1 MPAARAHVHKLGGAS
16 LADVSAFRRAVTLLR
31 EQPKPIVVVVSAMAG
46 VTDALLEIARS
57 AAEGHHASIAGAT
70 AALGER
76 HARIA
81 KAITRPGP
89 RRTRLL
95 KAIRESQ
102 TELEGLAQ
110 GLSLVR
116 DLTTRIRDLIVARGE
131 RLSALLLAEALGS
144 AGVKAR
150 FVDGTEVV
158 ACHDELG
165 TAAPDIQRTNRLVRS
180 RLRPMIAARVV
191 PVVPGFIGITRGGH
205 VATLGRGGT
214 DLSATLIGGALGA
227 ADITLW
233 KDVPGLLTADP
244 RVVVDGRVIPRLTPR
259 EAAEIAYYGAKVL
272 HPRALVP
279 LRGRRIPVRVR
290 PFLDPAAPGS
300 EVSPGRIRD
309 RYPVKAVSAIRSQ
322 AMVTLSGN
330 GMLGV
335 PGVAARAFGALQR
348 AGISVSLISQASS
361 EHSICFTVPDDKA
374 IEAASVLEAA
384 FGEELINGDV
394 DGVEVE
400 RQLAT
405 IAVVGDG
412 MAGTPGIASRVFGA
426 LATAGI
432 NIIAIAQGSSE
443 LNISFVVREDDSNVA
458 VRQVHDAFQLNRIGG
473 GRVDRPERVDVILL
487 GFGQIGRTLVRM
499 IPRSTVARGRL
510 RVVGIVDRSSSVF
523 DSRGL
528 TPSLLSE
535 LIHRKEVT
543 GRLGGRADRRQP
555 ALTGLDAVLHMAAHA
570 LSHPVLVDLTAG
582 DTVPVLLAALAR
594 GMDVVMA
601 NKRPLSGPIREA
613 DALIDAAT
621 AAHRLLLHE
630 TTVGAG
636 LPIIDTIRKLR
647 ESGDRIRRIE
657 GCTSGTLGF
666 LFSELH
672 AGSSFSESVTKAMQL
687 GYTEPDPRD
696 DLSGL
701 DVARKALIL
710 GRLIGFRGELADV
723 RIARLLPPRVMRWTR
738 EQFLTRMGELDAE
751 WHDRVQA
758 AAQNGRVL
766 RYVLTATPRR
776 VNVDLRAVQQSSP
789 FAGLHGTDNQ
799 VVITSDRYRENRL
812 IITGPGAGRDV
823 TAAGVLN
830 DILRVVE
837 GRAMTGSGIR
847 LR

>member
-1 MPAARAHVHKLGGAS
+1 MSTRPHVHKLGGAS
-16 LADVSAFRRAVTLLR
+16 LADAPAFRRAVALLR

-46 VTDALLEIARS
+46 VTDVLLEIARQ
-57 AAEGHHASIAGAT
+57 AVEGDIASVAGTT
-70 AALGER
+70 AALEDR
-76 HARIA
+76 HTRIA
-81 KAITRPGP
+81 RAIARPGP
-89 RRTRLL
+89 RRARLL
-95 KAIRESQ
+95 KAIRESH
-102 TELEGLAQ
+102 TELEGLAR

-116 DLTTRIRDLIVARGE
+116 DLTPRIRDHIVARGE
-131 RLSALLLAEALGS
+131 RLSALLLAEALRN
-144 AGVKAR
+144 AGVKAT
-150 FVDGTEVV
+150 FVDATEVV
-158 ACHDELG
+158 ACNDELG
-165 TAAPDIQRTNRLVRS
+165 AAAPDIKRTNRLVRAK
-180 RLRPMIAARVV
+180 LRPMITARVV
-191 PVVPGFIGITRGGH
+191 PVVPGFIGITRAGH

-244 RVVVDGRVIPRLTPR
+244 RVVMDGRVIPQLTPR

-290 PFLDPAAPGS
+290 PFLDPTAPGS
-300 EVSPGRIRD
+300 EVSPRRAGKD
-309 RYPVKAVSAIRSQ
+309 YPVKAVSAIRSQ

-335 PGVAARAFGALQR
+335 PGVAARAFGAFQR
-348 AGISVSLISQASS
+348 AGISISLISQASS
-361 EHSICFTVPDDKA
+361 EHSICFTVPDDSA
-374 IEAASVLEAA
+374 LEAASVLEAA
-384 FGEELINGDV
+384 FAEELANGDV
-394 DGVEVE
+394 DAVELE

-405 IAVVGDG
+405 IAVVGEG
-412 MAGTPGIASRVFGA
+412 MAGTPGISARVFGA
-426 LATAGI
+426 LAAAGV

-443 LNISFVVREDDSNVA
+443 LNISFVVREDDANVA

-473 GRVDRPERVDVILL
+473 GRMDRPERVDVILL

-499 IPRSTVARGRL
+499 IPRSAVARARL
-510 RVVGIVDRSSSVF
+510 RVVGIVDRSSSIF
-523 DSRGL
+523 DARGL
-528 TPSLLSE
+528 TPSVLAE
-535 LIHRKEVT
+535 LVRRKEKT
-543 GRLGGRADRRQP
+543 GRLGGRARGTHS
-555 ALTGLDAVLHMAAHA
+555 ALTGLDAVLGMAAHA

-582 DTVPVLLAALAR
+582 DTVPVLQAALAR

-601 NKRPLSGPIREA
+601 NKRPLSGPIRDY
-613 DALIDAAT
+613 DALADAAT

-647 ESGDRIRRIE
+647 ESGDRVRRIE

-666 LFSELH
+666 LFSELQT
-672 AGSSFSESVTKAMQL
+672 GSTFADSVARAMQL

-723 RIARLLPPRVMRWTR
+723 RVAQLLPPSVMRWPR
-738 EQFLTRMGELDAE
+738 ERFLARIGELNAE
-751 WHDRVQA
+751 WNDRVQSA
-758 AAQNGRVL
+758 ARNDRVL
-766 RYVLTATPRR
+766 RYVLTATPRQ
-776 VNVDLRAVQQSSP
+776 VSVDLRAVQQASP
-789 FAGLHGTDNQ
+789 FAGLRGTDNQ

-837 GRAMTGSGIR
+837 GRAIR
-847 LR
+847 G

>member
-1 MPAARAHVHKLGGAS
+1 MAALRPHVHKLGGAS
-16 LADVSAFRRAVTLLR
+16 LADAPAFRRAVALLR
-31 EQPKPIVVVVSAMAG
+31 DQPKPIVVVVSAIAG
-46 VTDALLEIARS
+46 VTDTLLEIAQQ
-57 AAEGHHASIAGAT
+57 AVGGDYASVAGAT
-70 AALGER
+70 AALEDR

-81 KAITRPGP
+81 RAIARPGP
-89 RRTRLL
+89 RRARLL
-95 KAIRESQ
+95 KSIRESCF
-102 TELEGLAQ
+102 ELEGLAR

-116 DLTTRIRDLIVARGE
+116 ELTPRIRDHIVARGE
-131 RLSALLLAEALGS
+131 RLSALLFAEALGK
-144 AGVKAR
+144 AGVRAR
-150 FVDGTEVV
+150 FVDATEVV
-158 ACHDELG
+158 ACDDELG
-165 TAAPDIQRTNRLVRS
+165 TVAPDIKRTNRLVRTT
-180 RLRPMIAARVV
+180 LRPLIAARVV
-191 PVVPGFIGITRGGH
+191 PVVPGFIGITRAGH

-214 DLSATLIGGALGA
+214 DLSATLIGAALGA

-244 RVVVDGRVIPRLTPR
+244 RVVADGRVIPQLTSR

-290 PFLDPAAPGS
+290 PFLDPAAAGS
-300 EVSPGRIRD
+300 EVSPRRAGKE
-309 RYPVKAVSAIRSQ
+309 YPVKAVSAIRSQ

-335 PGVAARAFGALQR
+335 PGVAARAFGAFHR

-361 EHSICFTVPDDKA
+361 EHSICFTVPDESA
-374 IEAASVLEAA
+374 LEAASVLEAA
-384 FGEELINGDV
+384 FAEELVSGDV
-394 DGVEVE
+394 DGVELE

-412 MAGTPGIASRVFGA
+412 MAGTPGIAARVFGA
-426 LATAGI
+426 LAAAGI

-443 LNISFVVREDDSNVA
+443 LNISFVVREEDANSA

-473 GRVDRPERVDVILL
+473 GRMDRRERVDVILL

-499 IPRSTVARGRL
+499 IPRAAAARARL
-510 RVVGIVDRSSSVF
+510 RVVAIVDRNNSIF
-523 DSRGL
+523 DARGL
-528 TPSLLSE
+528 TPSFLAE
-535 LIHRKEVT
+535 LVQRKEGT
-543 GRLGGRADRRQP
+543 GRLGSRADGP
-555 ALTGLDAVLHMAAHA
+555 HSALNGLDAILRIAAHA
-570 LSHPVLVDLTAG
+570 LSHPVLVDLTAS
-582 DTVPVLLAALAR
+582 DTVPVLQAALAH

-601 NKRPLSGPIREA
+601 NKRPLSGPIR
-613 DALIDAAT
+613 DYDTLIDAAA

-647 ESGDRIRRIE
+647 ESGDRVRRIE

-666 LFSELH
+666 LFSELQ
-672 AGSSFSESVTKAMQL
+672 AGSSFADAVARAMQL

-710 GRLIGFRGELADV
+710 GRLIGFRGEIADV
-723 RIARLLPPRVMRWTR
+723 RVAQLLPPRVMRGTR
-738 EQFLTRMGELDAE
+738 ERFLERMGELNAE
-751 WHDRVQA
+751 WHDRVQSA
-758 AAQNGRVL
+758 ARNGRVL

-776 VNVDLRAVQQSSP
+776 VSVDLRAVPQASP
-789 FAGLHGTDNQ
+789 FAGLRGTDNQ

-837 GRAMTGSGIR
+837 GHAVTRAAVR
-847 LR
+847 V

>member
-1 MPAARAHVHKLGGAS
+1 MPDARPHVHKLGGAS
-16 LADVSAFRRAVTLLR
+16 LEDAPAFRRAIALLR
-31 EQPKPIVVVVSAMAG
+31 AQPKPIVVVVSAMAG
-46 VTDALLEIARS
+46 VTDRLLEIARR
-57 AAEGHHASIAGAT
+57 AVEGDHAFVAKAT
-70 AALGER
+70 SELGDR

-81 KAITRPGP
+81 KAVAPAGP

-95 KAIRESQ
+95 KAIRESH

-116 DLTTRIRDLIVARGE
+116 DLTPRIRDHIVARGE
-131 RLSALLLAEALGS
+131 RLSALLLAEALGA

-150 FVDGTEVV
+150 FVDATEIV
-158 ACHDELG
+158 ACHDEHE
-165 TAAPDIQRTNRLVRS
+165 TAAPDIQRTNRMARS
-180 RLRPMIAARVV
+180 KLRPLIAARIV
-191 PVVPGFIGITRGGH
+191 PVVPGFIGITRAGH

-244 RVVVDGRVIPRLTPR
+244 RVVVDGRVIPQLTPR

-290 PFLDPAAPGS
+290 PFLDPDAPGS
-300 EVSPGRIRD
+300 EVAPRRAAD
-309 RYPVKAVSAIRSQ
+309 RYPVKAISAIRSQ

-361 EHSICFTVPDDKA
+361 EHSICFTVPDDSA
-374 IEAASVLEAA
+374 PEAASVLEAA
-384 FGEELINGDV
+384 FAEELENGDV
-394 DGVEVE
+394 DSVELE

-426 LATAGI
+426 LAAAGI

-443 LNISFVVREDDSNVA
+443 LNISFVVREDVANAA

-473 GRVDRPERVDVILL
+473 GRMDRAERVDVILL
-487 GFGQIGRTLVRM
+487 GFGQIGRALVRM

-510 RVVGIVDRSSSVF
+510 RVVGIVDRSSSIF

-528 TPSLLSE
+528 TPSALAE
-535 LIHRKEVT
+535 LVERKEAT
-543 GRLGGRADRRQP
+543 KRLSARADRRHLT
-555 ALTGLDAVLHMAAHA
+555 LTGLDAVRHMAAHA
-570 LSHPVLVDLTAG
+570 LSHPVLVDVTAG
-582 DTVPVLLAALAR
+582 DTVPVLQAALAG

-601 NKRPLSGPIREA
+601 NKRPLSGPIRDW
-613 DALIDAAT
+613 DALIESAA
-621 AAHRLLLHE
+621 AARRLLLHE

-647 ESGDRIRRIE
+647 ESGDRVRRIE

-672 AGSSFSESVTKAMQL
+672 AGRSFSEAVALAMQL

-710 GRLIGFRGELADV
+710 GRLTGFRGELGDV
-723 RIARLLPPRVMRWTR
+723 HVAQLLPSRVMRWPR
-738 EQFLTRMGELDAE
+738 ERFLADMDQLNAE
-751 WHDRVQA
+751 WNDRVQA
-758 AAQNGRVL
+758 AARDGRVL

-776 VNVDLRAVQQSSP
+776 VSVDLRAVPQASP
-789 FAGLHGTDNQ
+789 FAGLRGTDNQ

-837 GRAMTGSGIR
+837 GRAIATIR
-847 LR
+847 R

>member
-1 MPAARAHVHKLGGAS
+1 MPDARPHVHKLGGAS
-16 LADVSAFRRAVTLLR
+16 LADASAFRRAVALLR
-31 EQPKPIVVVVSAMAG
+31 EQPKPIVVVVSAMSG
-46 VTDALLEIARS
+46 VTDTLLEIARRAVEGDH
-57 AAEGHHASIAGAT
+57 AAVAAAI
-70 AALGER
+70 AALDER
-76 HARIA
+76 HARLV
-81 KAITRPGP
+81 KAIARPGP

-95 KAIRESQ
+95 KAIRESH
-102 TELEGLAQ
+102 TELEGLAR

-116 DLTTRIRDLIVARGE
+116 ELTPRVRDHIVARGE

-144 AGVKAR
+144 AGTRSR
-150 FVDGTEVV
+150 FVDATEVV
-158 ACHDELG
+158 ACHDDLG
-165 TAAPDIQRTNRLVRS
+165 TAAPDIRRTNRLVRAT
-180 RLRPMIAARVV
+180 LRPMIKARVV
-191 PVVPGFIGITRGGH
+191 PVVPGFFGITPAGH

-244 RVVVDGRVIPRLTPR
+244 RVVVDGRVIPQLTPR

-300 EVSPGRIRD
+300 EVSPRRGGD
-309 RYPVKAVSAIRSQ
+309 QYPVKAVSAIRSQ

-348 AGISVSLISQASS
+348 TGISVSLISQASS
-361 EHSICFTVPDDKA
+361 EHSICFTVPDDSA
-374 IEAASVLEAA
+374 PEAASVLEAA
-384 FGEELINGDV
+384 FAEELDNGDV
-394 DGVEVE
+394 DGVELE

-412 MAGTPGIASRVFGA
+412 MAGTPGIAARVFSA
-426 LATAGI
+426 LAAARI

-443 LNISFVVREDDSNVA
+443 LNISFVVREDDADVA

-473 GRVDRPERVDVILL
+473 GRMDRPERVDVILL
-487 GFGQIGRTLVRM
+487 GFGQIGRALVRM
-499 IPRSTVARGRL
+499 IPRSAVARGRL
-510 RVVGIVDRSSSVF
+510 RVVGIVDRRSSVF
-523 DSRGL
+523 ESRGL
-528 TPSLLSE
+528 TPSFLSE
-535 LIHRKEVT
+535 LVHRKERT
-543 GRLGGRADRRQP
+543 GRLGGRAERDHSS
-555 ALTGLDAVLHMAAHA
+555 LTGLDAVQHMASHA
-570 LSHPVLVDLTAG
+570 LSHPVLADLTAG
-582 DTVPVLLAALAR
+582 DTVPVLQAALSR

-601 NKRPLSGPIREA
+601 NKRPLSGPIRDW
-613 DALIDAAT
+613 DALIDAAA

-636 LPIIDTIRKLR
+636 LPIIDTIRKLQ
-647 ESGDRIRRIE
+647 ESGDRVRRIE

-666 LFSELH
+666 LFSEFQS
-672 AGSSFSESVTKAMQL
+672 GRSFADAVTRAMEL

-710 GRLIGFRGELADV
+710 GRLIGFRGELSDV
-723 RIARLLPPRVMRWTR
+723 RVAPLLPPRVMRWTR
-738 EQFLTRMGELDAE
+738 ERFLENMDELDAE
-751 WHDRVQA
+751 WSERVQSA
-758 AAQNGRVL
+758 ASNGRVL

-776 VNVDLRAVQQSSP
+776 VSVDLRAVDQSSP
-789 FAGLHGTDNQ
+789 FAGLRGTDNQ

-837 GRAMTGSGIR
+837 GRAIAGSTIR
-847 LR
+847 A

>member
-1 MPAARAHVHKLGGAS
+1 MAATRPHVHKLGGAS
-16 LADVSAFRRAVTLLR
+16 LADGPAFRRAIALLR
-31 EQPKPIVVVVSAMAG
+31 EQPKPIVVVVSAIAG
-46 VTDALLEIARS
+46 VTDALLEIARKAVQGDLAS
-57 AAEGHHASIAGAT
+57 VAAATATLADRHASIA
-70 AALGER
+70 
-76 HARIA
+76 
-81 KAITRPGP
+81 KVITHSVP
-89 RRTRLL
+89 RRARLL
-95 KAIRESQ
+95 KAIRDSHA
-102 TELEGLAQ
+102 ELDGLAR

-116 DLTTRIRDLIVARGE
+116 DLTPRISDHIVARGE
-131 RLSALLLAEALGS
+131 RLSALIMAEGLRT

-150 FVDGTEVV
+150 FVDATEVV
-158 ACHDELG
+158 ACNDELG
-165 TAAPDIQRTNRLVRS
+165 SAAPDIQRTNRLARS
-180 RLRPMIAARVV
+180 RLRPMITAHVV
-191 PVVPGFIGITRGGH
+191 PVVPGFIGITRAGH

-227 ADITLW
+227 VDITLW

-244 RVVVDGRVIPRLTPR
+244 RVVVDGRVIPQLTSR

-300 EVSPGRIRD
+300 EVSPRRAGKE
-309 RYPVKAVSAIRSQ
+309 YPVKAVSAIRSQ

-335 PGVAARAFGALQR
+335 PGVAARAFGAFQR
-348 AGISVSLISQASS
+348 AGISISLISQASS
-361 EHSICFTVPDDKA
+361 EHSICFTVPDDSA
-374 IEAASVLEAA
+374 LEAARVLEAA
-384 FGEELINGDV
+384 FAEELRNGDV
-394 DGVEVE
+394 DSVELE

-412 MAGTPGIASRVFGA
+412 MAGTPGIAARVFGA
-426 LATAGI
+426 LAAARI

-443 LNISFVVREDDSNVA
+443 LNISFVVREDDANVA

-473 GRVDRPERVDVILL
+473 GRMDRPERVDVILL

-499 IPRSTVARGRL
+499 IPRSAVARERL

-528 TPSLLSE
+528 TPSFLAE
-535 LIHRKEVT
+535 LVQRKEAT
-543 GRLGGRADRRQP
+543 GRLVGRARDS
-555 ALTGLDAVLHMAAHA
+555 ALTGLDAVLQMAAHA
-570 LSHPVLVDLTAG
+570 LTHPVLVDLTAG
-582 DTVPVLLAALAR
+582 DTVPVLQAARAR

-601 NKRPLSGPIREA
+601 NKRPLSGPIRDW
-613 DALIDAAT
+613 DALIDAAR
-621 AAHRLLLHE
+621 AANRLLLHE

-647 ESGDRIRRIE
+647 ESGDRVRRIE

-666 LFSELH
+666 LFSEFH
-672 AGSSFSESVTKAMQL
+672 AGRSFADSVARAMQL

-710 GRLIGFRGELADV
+710 ARLIGFRGELADV
-723 RIARLLPPRVMRWTR
+723 GVAKLLPPSVMRWPR
-738 EQFLTRMGELDAE
+738 EQFLARMGELNAE
-751 WHDRVQA
+751 WHERVQSA
-758 AAQNGRVL
+758 ARNDRVL

-776 VNVDLRAVQQSSP
+776 VSVDLRAVEKASP
-789 FAGLHGTDNQ
+789 FAGLRGTDNQ

-837 GRAMTGSGIR
+837 GRAVTGSR
-847 LR
+847 VHS

>member
-1 MPAARAHVHKLGGAS
+1 MAVTRPHVHKLGGAS
-16 LADVSAFRRAVTLLR
+16 LADAPAFRRAVALLR

-46 VTDALLEIARS
+46 VTDALLEIARQAVEGDQAS
-57 AAEGHHASIAGAT
+57 VAAAT

-76 HARIA
+76 HTRIA
-81 KAITRPGP
+81 RAIARPGP
-89 RRTRLL
+89 RRARLL
-95 KAIRESQ
+95 KAIRESH
-102 TELEGLAQ
+102 TELEGLAR

-116 DLTTRIRDLIVARGE
+116 DLTPRIRDHIVARGE
-131 RLSALLLAEALGS
+131 RLSALLLTEALRKV
-144 AGVKAR
+144 GVKAR
-150 FVDGTEVV
+150 FVDATEIV
-158 ACHDELG
+158 ACNDEMG
-165 TAAPDIQRTNRLVRS
+165 IASPDIQRTTRLVRS
-180 RLRPMIAARVV
+180 KLRPMIAARVV
-191 PVVPGFIGITRGGH
+191 PVVPGFIGITRAGH

-244 RVVVDGRVIPRLTPR
+244 RVVVDGRVIPQLTPR

-300 EVSPGRIRD
+300 EVSPRRAGRG
-309 RYPVKAVSAIRSQ
+309 YPVKAVSAIRSQ

-361 EHSICFTVPDDKA
+361 EHSICFTVPDDSA
-374 IEAASVLEAA
+374 VDAASVLEAA
-384 FGEELINGDV
+384 FAEELSNGDV
-394 DGVEVE
+394 DGVALE

-412 MAGTPGIASRVFGA
+412 MAGTPGIAARVFGA
-426 LATAGI
+426 LAAGGI

-443 LNISFVVREDDSNVA
+443 LNISFVVREDDANVA

-473 GRVDRPERVDVILL
+473 GRMDRPERVDVILL

-499 IPRSTVARGRL
+499 IPRSAVARGRL
-510 RVVGIVDRSSSVF
+510 RVVGIVDRSSSLF
-523 DSRGL
+523 DLRGL
-528 TPSLLSE
+528 TPSFLAE
-535 LIHRKEVT
+535 LVHRKEAT
-543 GRLGGRADRRQP
+543 GRLIDRARDSAP
-555 ALTGLDAVLHMAAHA
+555 TGLNAVAQIAAHA

-582 DTVPVLLAALAR
+582 DTVAVLQEALAR

-601 NKRPLSGPIREA
+601 NKRPLSGPIRDW
-613 DALIDAAT
+613 DALIDAST
-621 AAHRLLLHE
+621 AANRLLLHE

-647 ESGDRIRRIE
+647 ESGDRVRRIE

-666 LFSELH
+666 LFSEFH
-672 AGSSFSESVTKAMQL
+672 AGHSFSDSVARAMQL

-723 RIARLLPPRVMRWTR
+723 GVAKLLPTRVMRWSR
-738 EQFLTRMGELDAE
+738 EQFLERMGELNAE
-751 WHDRVQA
+751 WQERVESA
-758 AAQNGRVL
+758 ATNDRVL

-776 VNVDLRAVQQSSP
+776 VSVDLRAVEQASP
-789 FAGLHGTDNQ
+789 FAGLRGTDNQ

-837 GRAMTGSGIR
+837 GRAVTEIAAR
-847 LR
+847 A

>member
-1 MPAARAHVHKLGGAS
+1 MAATRPHVHKLGGAS
-16 LADVSAFRRAVTLLR
+16 LADALAFRRAVALLR
-31 EQPKPIVVVVSAMAG
+31 KQPKPIVVVVSAMAG
-46 VTDALLEIARS
+46 VTDTLLEIARQAVEGDQAS
-57 AAEGHHASIAGAT
+57 VAAAT
-70 AALGER
+70 AALADR
-76 HARIA
+76 HVRIA
-81 KAITRPGP
+81 RGIAHPGP
-89 RRTRLL
+89 RRARLL
-95 KAIRESQ
+95 KAIRESH
-102 TELEGLAQ
+102 TELEGLAR

-116 DLTTRIRDLIVARGE
+116 DLTPRIRDHIVARGE
-131 RLSALLLAEALGS
+131 RLSALLLAEALRN
-144 AGVKAR
+144 AGVRAK
-150 FVDGTEVV
+150 FVDATEVV
-158 ACHDELG
+158 ACNDELG
-165 TAAPDIQRTNRLVRS
+165 TAAPDIKRTTRLVRS
-180 RLRPMIAARVV
+180 ILRPLITAGIV
-191 PVVPGFIGITRGGH
+191 PVVPGFIGMTRAGH

-214 DLSATLIGGALGA
+214 DLSATLIGGALGT

-244 RVVVDGRVIPRLTPR
+244 RVVVDGRVIPQLTQR

-300 EVSPGRIRD
+300 EVSPRRAGRE
-309 RYPVKAVSAIRSQ
+309 YPVKAVSAIRSQ

-335 PGVAARAFGALQR
+335 PGVAARAFGAFQR

-361 EHSICFTVPDDKA
+361 EHSICFTVPDDSA
-374 IEAASVLEAA
+374 LEAASVLEAA
-384 FGEELINGDV
+384 FAEELVNGDV
-394 DGVEVE
+394 DGVELE

-412 MAGTPGIASRVFGA
+412 MAGTPGIAARVFGA
-426 LATAGI
+426 LAAAGI

-443 LNISFVVREDDSNVA
+443 LNISFVVREDDANVA

-473 GRVDRPERVDVILL
+473 GRMDRPERVDVILL
-487 GFGQIGRTLVRM
+487 GFGQIGRALVRM
-499 IPRSTVARGRL
+499 IPRSAVARARL
-510 RVVGIVDRSSSVF
+510 RVVGIVDRGGSIF

-528 TPSLLSE
+528 TPSFLAQLL
-535 LIHRKEVT
+535 HHKEAT
-543 GRLGGRADRRQP
+543 GRLVVRARDS
-555 ALTGLDAVLHMAAHA
+555 ALTGLDAVLQMAAHA

-582 DTVPVLLAALAR
+582 DTVPVLQAALAR

-601 NKRPLSGPIREA
+601 NKRPLSGPIR
-613 DALIDAAT
+613 DWDGLIDAA
-621 AAHRLLLHE
+621 AAANRLLLHE

-647 ESGDRIRRIE
+647 ESGDRVRRIE

-666 LFSELH
+666 LFSEFH
-672 AGSSFSESVTKAMQL
+672 AGRSFADSVATAMQL

-710 GRLIGFRGELADV
+710 GRLIGFRGEIADV
-723 RIARLLPPRVMRWTR
+723 HVAKLLPPSVMRWPR
-738 EQFLTRMGELDAE
+738 EQFLARMGELNAE

-758 AAQNGRVL
+758 AARNGRVL

-776 VNVDLRAVQQSSP
+776 VSVDLRAVQQASP
-789 FAGLHGTDNQ
+789 FAGLRGTDNQ

-837 GRAMTGSGIR
+837 GRAFTGAAAR
-847 LR
+847 A

>member
-1 MPAARAHVHKLGGAS
+1 MAVTRPHVHKLGGAS
-16 LADVSAFRRAVTLLR
+16 LADLPAFRRAVALLR

-46 VTDALLEIARS
+46 VTDTLLEIARQAVAGDQTS
-57 AAEGHHASIAGAT
+57 VAGAT
-70 AALGER
+70 AGLEDR
-76 HARIA
+76 HSRIA
-81 KAITRPGP
+81 RAVTRPGP

-95 KAIRESQ
+95 KAIRESHS
-102 TELEGLAQ
+102 ELEGLAR

-116 DLTTRIRDLIVARGE
+116 ELTPRIRDHIVARGE
-131 RLSALLLAEALGS
+131 RLSALLLTEALRNV
-144 AGVKAR
+144 GVRAK
-150 FVDGTEVV
+150 FVDATEVV
-158 ACHDELG
+158 ACNDELG
-165 TAAPDIQRTNRLVRS
+165 TVAPDIQRTNRLARS
-180 RLRPMIAARVV
+180 TLRPIIAARVV
-191 PVVPGFIGITRGGH
+191 PVVPGFIGITRAGH

-214 DLSATLIGGALGA
+214 DLTATLLGGALGA

-244 RVVVDGRVIPRLTPR
+244 RVVVDGRVIPQLTQR
-259 EAAEIAYYGAKVL
+259 EAGEIAYYGAKVL

-290 PFLDPAAPGS
+290 PFLDPAAAGS
-300 EVSPGRIRD
+300 EVSSRRAGKE
-309 RYPVKAVSAIRSQ
+309 YPVKAISAIRSQ

-335 PGVAARAFGALQR
+335 PGVAARAFSAFHR

-361 EHSICFTVPDDKA
+361 EHSICFTVPDDNA
-374 IEAASVLEAA
+374 LEAASLLEAA
-384 FGEELINGDV
+384 FAEELANGDV
-394 DGVEVE
+394 DGVELE
-400 RQLAT
+400 RKLAT
-405 IAVVGDG
+405 IAVVGGG
-412 MAGTPGIASRVFGA
+412 MAGTPGIAARVFGA
-426 LATAGI
+426 LAAARI

-443 LNISFVVREDDSNVA
+443 LNISFVVREDDADVA

-473 GRVDRPERVDVILL
+473 GRMDRPERVDVILL
-487 GFGQIGRTLVRM
+487 GFGQIGRALARM
-499 IPRSTVARGRL
+499 IPRSVVARQRL

-528 TPSLLSE
+528 TPSFLAE
-535 LIHRKEVT
+535 LVHRKEAT
-543 GRLGGRADRRQP
+543 GRLIARSEKAHE
-555 ALTGLDAVLHMAAHA
+555 AVTGLEAVLRMAAHA

-582 DTVPVLLAALAR
+582 DTVPVLQAALAR

-601 NKRPLSGPIREA
+601 NKRPLTGPIR
-613 DALIDAAT
+613 DYDTLTDAAT

-647 ESGDRIRRIE
+647 ESGDRVRRIE

-666 LFSELH
+666 LFSELQS
-672 AGSSFSESVTKAMQL
+672 GQSFADSVVRAMQL

-710 GRLIGFRGELADV
+710 GRIIGFRGELADV
-723 RIARLLPPRVMRWTR
+723 RVAQLLPPSVMRWTR
-738 EQFLTRMGELDAE
+738 DRFMARMTELNAE
-751 WHDRVQA
+751 WHDRVQSA
-758 AAQNGRVL
+758 DRNGRVL

-776 VNVDLRAVQQSSP
+776 VSVDLRAVEQASP
-789 FAGLHGTDNQ
+789 FAGLRGTDNQ

-837 GRAMTGSGIR
+837 GRAVTGASVR
-847 LR
+847 